1 MKNIVILTI
10 LIAVSSHFTY
20 SQWYNQFTED
30 CVILIE
36 QHTND
41 KYYPVGTGFLIQS
54 ESESRYPVVV
64 TNKHLLNRG
73 NIFISIP
80 ADKEILDYARWKN
93 ISEITIGNRVWKL
106 QDKRLRTEYNTI
118 KDGKLNYVLH
128 EDTLIDI
135 AAFPLEIRRFI
146 STNDDFDGLAKNQL
160 PAARGKIKCCSFT
173 MVPRKF
179 IGKREDMRLGR
190 DTFFLGFPLGFGAED
205 PISPILRSGTIAW
218 VDPEGKEFWLD
229 AVSLN
234 GNSGSPVFAKPN
246 TEDNLDEQHSRLI
259 GMIYAHWG
267 QNISLYVPDENNKVP
282 VEAIKEIENLGL
294 ARAVWADD
302 ILNVVER
309 AERIMPLEYT
319 KSTLLPQ
326 DPEE

>member
-1 MKNIVILTI
+1 MKYFLVLII
-10 LIAVSSHFTY
+10 LIVLHSDSAHA
-20 SQWYNQFTED
+20 QWYNQFTED

-36 QHTND
+36 KNVNE
-41 KYYPVGTGFLIQS
+41 KYYPIGTGFLIQS
-54 ESESRYPVVV
+54 ETASKYPIVV
-64 TNKHLLNRG
+64 TNKHILSLKK
-73 NIFISIP
+73 IYISIP
-80 ADKEILDYARWKN
+80 ADKEIIDYVKWKN
-93 ISEITIGNRVWKL
+93 ISEIKMGDRIWKI

-118 KDGKLNYVLH
+118 KDGKLNYILH

-146 STNDDFDGLAKNQL
+146 STNDDFNGLAKKQL
-160 PAARGKIKCCSFT
+160 PSARGKIKCCSFT

-179 IGKREDMRLGR
+179 IGRREDMRLGR

-309 AERIMPLEYT
+309 AERLMPLEDT
-319 KSTLLPQ
+319 KSTLLPP